1 MSAPP
6 DQCPQLGRMQASQP
20 RRREPLAAPLKA
32 ATTSF
37 DYGFNEP
44 PVSLQP
50 VFTAA
55 LVASLGAFCF
65 GFHLAVLNGPLAAI
79 AAELGF
85 AGQPVLEGLVCRSPS
100 PQPCA
105 DVFAPAV
112 VVQPCAPGRLQCDQS
127 CACRLIPQV
136 ISTCLAG
143 AAFGSLTGAKLAQ
156 TFGRKG
162 TLLLD
167 VIPLFL
173 GAFLCA
179 TANSLEM
186 IIAGRVVI
194 GIGIGLASGLVPLFI
209 SEVCA

>member
-1 MSAPP
+1 MFA
-6 DQCPQLGRMQASQP
+6 D
-20 RRREPLAAPLKA
+20 EAAA
-32 ATTSF
+32 
-37 DYGFNEP
+37 
-44 PVSLQP
+44 
-50 VFTAA
+50 
-55 LVASLGAFCF
+55 
-65 GFHLAVLNGPLAAI
+65 
-79 AAELGF
+79 
-85 AGQPVLEGLVCRSPS
+85 
-100 PQPCA
+100 QPCA
-105 DVFAPAV
+105 LARV
-112 VVQPCAPGRLQCDQS
+112 QCDQS
-127 CACRLIPQV
+127 CGCCWIPQV